1 MSHKRD
7 YYLKVIILGESAVG
21 KTSLVLR
28 FVSNRFMEDYRSTI
42 GTNIYMKDVKLSNG
56 HTYNLNLWDIAGQE
70 RWARMRHKYYKGGQ
84 GAIIVGDLT
93 RPSTFDQIKDFWI
106 PDLSKFL
113 SDIPILLV
121 GNKNDLDQTITYE
134 EIEDLKDEI
143 GAMYKIIT
151 SAKTGENVETAFK
164 TLTRE
169 IIKENNRKN

>member
-42 GTNIYMKDVKLSNG
+42 GTNIYMKEIRLSNG
-56 HTYNLNLWDIAGQE
+56 HIYNLNLWDIAGQE

-93 RPSTFDQIKDFWI
+93 RPPTFAQIRDFWI
-106 PDLSKFL
+106 PDLRKFL

-121 GNKNDLDQTITYE
+121 GNKSDLDQTINDK
-134 EIEDLKDEI
+134 EIEDLKEEI
-143 GAMYKIIT
+143 GAMHKIIT

-164 TLTRE
+164 MLTRE
-169 IIKENNRKN
+169 ITKENEKEN